1 MCCIALPLYLR
12 YISATSPLYLRYI
25 SPLVPHRV
33 ARVLYACDAPR
44 LGGLARY
51 RGDVGEMEG
60 RYSGYGGEI
69 PIRLP
74 SISPISPLYLPYISV
89 ASSHSE
95 RRSIFESC
103 SSGMNED
110 MMSCLSLSWRE
121 SSRIC

>member
-1 MCCIALPLYLR
+1 
-12 YISATSPLYLRYI
+12 
-25 SPLVPHRV
+25 
-33 ARVLYACDAPR
+33 
-44 LGGLARY
+44 
-51 RGDVGEMEG
+51 MEG